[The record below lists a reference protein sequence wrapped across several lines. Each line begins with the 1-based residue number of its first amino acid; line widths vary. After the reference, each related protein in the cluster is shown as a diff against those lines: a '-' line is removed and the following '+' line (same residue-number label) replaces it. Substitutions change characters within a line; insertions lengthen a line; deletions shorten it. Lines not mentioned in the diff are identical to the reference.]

1 VTYCS
6 KANNSLNYPKFC
18 PTEREGGGG
27 DGGGGEGGGG
37 DGGGEG
43 GGGDRGGGDG
53 GGDGGGEGGGGDG
66 GGGESGG
73 DDGGGEGGGEL
84 APFDGWACRIM
95 ASTCALS
102 ATVLL
107 AFAGLQVPISLST
120 SPSFPTRPPTPC
132 EAMGGACIARTSP
145 GLGQC
150 RTDDVIA
157 ANRAFTF
164 ATEHEQLVQN
174 FANTD
179 NHHAYLL
186 CEEPYSC
193 CIEDACESVLGG
205 VCQDSA
211 IDAPD
216 GHKYYS
222 GYCTPPPPQARRP
235 RDVPR
240 EGLLCTS
247 DERLLRNKTVWGG
260 GGT

>member
-1 VTYCS
+1 MSDTDVVVQLS
-6 KANNSLNYPKFC
+6 
-18 PTEREGGGG
+18 
-27 DGGGGEGGGG
+27 
-37 DGGGEG
+37 
-43 GGGDRGGGDG
+43 
-53 GGDGGGEGGGGDG
+53 
-66 GGGESGG
+66 
-73 DDGGGEGGGEL
+73 
-84 APFDGWACRIM
+84 PFDGWACRIM

-107 AFAGLQVPISLST
+107 AFAGLQVPLSLST

-164 ATEHEQLVQN
+164 ATEHEQLVQK

-222 GYCTPPPPQARRP
+222 GYCAPPKHAGHVMCLAKNYYAPPTSGYCETKWGEDLEHHYTFTKTAKC
-235 RDVPR
+235 VA
-240 EGLLCTS
+240 CTS
-247 DERLLRNKTVWGG
+247 DAECLDGRGCWKETWCREGKLCGDSACNKD
-260 GGT
+260 